1 MVICLVSYA
10 LSATSARVTLYLH
23 TCLSF
28 VQKHYR
34 ARCRRQKRRGK
45 ILGVAVAEQAPIVS
59 HLLFV
64 DDTLVF
70 GEAKEAQ
77 IGEIRRIL
85 TSYERASGQAI
96 NFQKSSM
103 VVGGRMSDSR
113 KSQLAAISGL
123 DW

>member
-1 MVICLVSYA
+1 MEA
-10 LSATSARVTLYLH
+10 
-23 TCLSF
+23 
-28 VQKHYR
+28 
-34 ARCRRQKRRGK
+34 KRRGK
-45 ILGVAVAEQAPIVS
+45 ILGVTVAERAPIVS

-85 TSYERASGQAI
+85 TSCERASGQAI

-103 VVGGRMSDSR
+103 VVGG
-113 KSQLAAISGL
+113 
-123 DW
+123 